1 MRSCRCARGYRS
13 PVPAFA
19 PHSVPPTGR
28 SPTRRRSQRRSIRRG
43 EPWFAGSRRRIV
55 AASASASSGF
65 ATRRRDRRRAATIAF
80 SGSKRDGGRPQP
92 RQPVRPRLPP
102 PLERLRALRV
112 HVRRL
117 VVGLHRVRAR
127 RPHRLPVPAADLP
140 PLLRPA
146 RPARVRLRRGRLLL
160 AAEPGA
166 AALLRRADGGRLR
179 ALLPPRAAAAAQL
192 ARPPD
197 PPDQRVLGDGPRRR
211 HLHDGVVRRPGHRHR
226 RQPPPLLAAAL
237 RPRGA
242 RRDPPRTRAARTP
255 RHRSP
260 PFRPRSCTTRRC
272 AARAWCRGRRGRS
285 TA

>member
-1 MRSCRCARGYRS
+1 MR
-13 PVPAFA
+13 
-19 PHSVPPTGR
+19 
-28 SPTRRRSQRRSIRRG
+28 
-43 EPWFAGSRRRIV
+43 
-55 AASASASSGF
+55 
-65 ATRRRDRRRAATIAF
+65 
-80 SGSKRDGGRPQP
+80 P
-92 RQPVRPRLPP
+92 RQPVRTPSVAAASGRSSRPRRRPFSRAASTVLFGRFGHRVDLLEQRALVVAAEGASIRRAHRTPRSSRRVHFDVFSRNLRHRRRPMRGVQPP
-102 PLERLRALRV
+102 IFTSSAACFERLRAYACSARV
-112 HVRRL
+112 VGQRRNFSPLEPLAGVRRAFDY
-117 VVGLHRVRAR
+117 GCW
-127 RPHRLPVPAADLP
+127 RLQF
-140 PLLRPA
+140 
-146 RPARVRLRRGRLLL
+146 
-160 AAEPGA
+160 
-166 AALLRRADGGRLR
+166 LRRADGGRLR

-242 RRDPPRTRAARTP
+242 RRSAAHARRPHAAPPLT
-255 RHRSP
+255 P